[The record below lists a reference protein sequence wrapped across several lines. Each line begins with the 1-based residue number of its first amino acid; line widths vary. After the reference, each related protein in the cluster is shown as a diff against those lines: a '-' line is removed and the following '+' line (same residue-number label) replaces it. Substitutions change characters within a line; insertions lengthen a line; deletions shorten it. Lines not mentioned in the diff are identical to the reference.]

1 MLMKNIEVAAA
12 IIIKDGKVL
21 ATQRGYGN
29 YTDWWEF
36 PGGKRESGE
45 TPEDALVREIHEE
58 LEADIRIEKLF
69 DTIEYDYPEFHMTM
83 YCYICSLVSE
93 KVKLV
98 EHEAAKWLGRDELF
112 TVKWLPSDIEVVEK
126 LKAELDQAE

>member
-12 IIIKDGKVL
+12 LIITDGKVL

-58 LEADIRIEKLF
+58 LEADIRIERLF

>member
-58 LEADIRIEKLF
+58 LEADIMIEKLF

>member
-1 MLMKNIEVAAA
+1 MKNIEVAAA

-58 LEADIRIEKLF
+58 LEADIMIEKLF

-126 LKAELDQAE
+126 LKAELDQVE

>member
-1 MLMKNIEVAAA
+1 MKNIEVAAA

-112 TVKWLPSDIEVVEK
+112 AVKWLPSDIEVVEK

>member
-1 MLMKNIEVAAA
+1 MKNIEVAAA